1 MDNRKQ
7 AAASNAAETCL
18 TLLPPSMT
26 MRIGNR
32 RLTLSGQP
40 RKQIPQLLTGLLRR
54 SWRTMFGSSLRISM
68 IAAAVCAAWNVPV
81 LAAAPAPNTLPTGGT
96 VTYGNATFTQN
107 GNTLNIN
114 QTTNQA
120 IANFTTFSI
129 GANATVDINQ
139 PSAAAA
145 FLARVTG
152 TDPSLIYGMLKS
164 NGTVALINQNGILVG
179 PTGVVDVARFIAST
193 LNISDSDFLAGRLTF
208 NNGTTAGNVSNQ
220 GNIKT
225 TDGGSVY
232 LIGANVDNSG
242 IIRSSG
248 GEILLAAGQTVQL
261 VDTGTP
267 GVSVAVTGS
276 AGKVTNLGN
285 ITAEAGRIGIAAG
298 LINNSGNINAS
309 SVVSEGGRIFLRAS
323 QNLTTTASSSIS
335 ANGSK
340 GGNIVLY
347 ADDTAYLDGDISAQG
362 AAGAGLGGF
371 VETSGK
377 QALSVV
383 KLPKVGA
390 GGTWYIDPYD
400 LEVVADSIGSGNISS
415 SSDGSSNV
423 ITSVGNSSQI
433 RASTISNQLNDDVN
447 VTLTT
452 GAGGSST
459 GGNITVN
466 SAINKSSGN
475 SASLTLNADNNII
488 INADITSTSGALG
501 LNLNSNYQ
509 GGSNAGIDHTVQ
521 VNGATINLNGG
532 ALNVSN
538 GPGAGNNGD
547 LAINSGSSLE
557 LNTFGSLNAGNVTV
571 ASGGSIS
578 GLSNTTMNLLGDL
591 TNNGSVSI
599 NNSEIN
605 AGGKIT
611 NAGQFEIANTTINT
625 VNGFINSLGATLTLG
640 YQSSFTSGIL
650 QNAGTMNIGGAL
662 FTNATMTNDAT
673 GVINLGTDASSFTV
687 TAYSDWINNG
697 SLVLNGSSRTVN
709 LYVSNL
715 VNNGNLLIGGSSNSL
730 SIAGNSGMLNA
741 AAGTITVGNDT
752 SLNGTSLFNSG
763 MLNMQGNA
771 NLSFSTQVQN
781 QVGGTINGTGTIGI
795 FDIDGVRGTLLNSG
809 TIAPGGNGTI
819 GNLTIDGSYQQT
831 ASGMLQIDVA
841 SAGDYDTLSISNNG
855 GQQSVSLGGTL
866 QSTLL
871 NNYVP
876 TSGTTLSVIN
886 GGATS
891 GYFRNVLGDVVANG
905 GDKQMLKAS
914 IVNGNSV
921 RLTMASGEDISY
933 IGDINSNWG
942 QANSWSTDYIPTAV
956 DRVFLTGGTV
966 SHLSGI
972 DTIDQLNIANGATL
986 GLSGGDLTVAT
997 STAMAGAIN
1006 INDATLTLN
1015 GTTTGTGAINL
1026 GGGSFNFSG
1035 ATRLDQLTVGG
1046 GIVTGAVGS
1055 SLNVAQSFQQA
1066 GGTLT
1071 LADAALNQAS
1081 GNMNVGDISANN
1093 LVLNAENGAI
1103 TQTGGLDITQ
1113 QLIAS
1118 AATGIILS
1126 NANNQIAAFA
1136 ANNKVSGDIMLTN
1149 TLNTADTTA
1158 VMLNGISNAGGNVSI
1173 NNTGATITSAIGSKA
1188 DFLAGIPTNADGSS
1202 SSAAAQLGI
1211 LGITT
1216 NGGVKS
1222 TTGSVAIVA
1231 NSPLTIG
1238 SAGVDAANGIV
1249 LTAGDNNAAEDN
1261 LTINGQLNS
1270 TNGDITLLAG
1280 NNIGINANVATSGN
1294 TSFTAVRGVV
1304 SYAPGV
1310 TITDVNGTWPR
1321 VDVATPVPVV
1331 TPVITSSV
1339 AQIVASVIAPRVTTI
1354 NVYPPT
1360 LSSDTSSSTDADT
1373 VGGSAGTF
1381 GGDDNSAPKSSSPL
1395 LMCT

>member
-1 MDNRKQ
+1 M
-7 AAASNAAETCL
+7 
-18 TLLPPSMT
+18 
-26 MRIGNR
+26 
-32 RLTLSGQP
+32 TLSWRP

-68 IAAAVCAAWNVPV
+68 IAAAVCAAWNIPV
-81 LAAAPAPNTLPTGGT
+81 MAADLAPNTLPTGGT

-208 NNGTTAGNVSNQ
+208 NNGATAGNVSNQ
-220 GNIKT
+220 GTIKT
-225 TDGGSVY
+225 ADGGSVY

-242 IIRSSG
+242 VIRSPG

-267 GVSVAVTGS
+267 GVSVAVTGTT
-276 AGKVTNLGN
+276 GKVTNLGVL
-285 ITAEAGRIGIAAG
+285 TAEAGRIGIAAG

-335 ANGSK
+335 ADGSK

-347 ADDTAYLDGDISAQG
+347 VNDTAYLDGDISAQG

-466 SAINKSSGN
+466 SAINKSSGS

-501 LNLNSNYQ
+501 LNLNGNYQ
-509 GGSNAGIDHTVQ
+509 GGSNAGIDHTAQ

-538 GPGAGNNGD
+538 GLGANNNGD

-557 LNTFGSLNAGNVTV
+557 LNTSGSLNAGNVTV
-571 ASGGSIS
+571 ASGATLS
-578 GLSNTTMNLLGDL
+578 GVNNTAINLLGDL
-591 TNNGSVSI
+591 SNSGTVSI
-599 NNSEIN
+599 NNFSTIN
-605 AGGKIT
+605 AGGKIV
-611 NAGQFEIANTTINT
+611 NAGQFSITNTTINT
-625 VNGFINSLGATLTLG
+625 ANGFINSLGATLNLG

-650 QNAGTMNIGGAL
+650 KNAGTMNVSGAL

-673 GVINLGTDASSFTV
+673 GVINLGEDAQSFTV
-687 TAYSDWINNG
+687 TGYGDWINNG
-697 SLVLNGSSRTVN
+697 SIMLSGTSGTVN
-709 LYVSNL
+709 LYVNNFA
-715 VNNGNLLIGGSSNSL
+715 NNGNLLINGGNNL
-730 SIAGNSGMLNA
+730 SVTAEGGFTNA
-741 AAGTITVGNDT
+741 ATGTIAVGNT
-752 SLNGTSLFNSG
+752 NTLSGTSLSNSG
-763 MLNMQGNA
+763 MLNMQDNA
-771 NLSFSTQVQN
+771 QLSFSTQVQN
-781 QVGGTINGTGTIGI
+781 QIGGTISGTGTISI
-795 FDIDGVRGTLLNSG
+795 VDIDGVRGTLVNSG
-809 TIAPGGNGTI
+809 TIAPGGSGTI
-819 GNLTIDGSYQQT
+819 GSLTIDGSYQQT
-831 ASGMLQIDVA
+831 ASGILQIDVA

-942 QANSWSTDYIPTAV
+942 QATSWSTNYIPTAV
-956 DRVFLTGGTV
+956 DRVFLTSSTV
-966 SHLSGI
+966 QHVSGI
-972 DTIDQLNIANGATL
+972 DTIDQLSIANGTTL

-997 STAMAGAIN
+997 STAMAGALN

-1026 GGGSFNFSG
+1026 SDGSFNFSG
-1035 ATRLDQLTVGG
+1035 ATRLNQLTVGG
-1046 GIVTGAVGS
+1046 GMVTGAAGS

-1071 LADAALNQAS
+1071 LADAALNQTS

-1103 TQTGGLDITQ
+1103 TQSGGLDIAQ

-1136 ANNKVSGDIMLTN
+1136 ANNKVSGDI
-1149 TLNTADTTA
+1149 TLVNILNSADTTA
-1158 VMLNGISNAGGNVSI
+1158 VVLNGITNAGGNVSI
-1173 NNTGATITSAIGSKA
+1173 NNNGGTVTSTIGSKA
-1188 DFLAGIPTNADGSS
+1188 DFLANIPTNADGSI
-1202 SSAAAQLGI
+1202 SSAATQLGI
-1211 LGITT
+1211 LGIAT
-1216 NGGVKS
+1216 NGGIKS
-1222 TTGSVAIVA
+1222 ATGSVTIVA

-1238 SAGVDAANGIV
+1238 SGGVDAATGIV

-1270 TNGDITLLAG
+1270 TNGNVTLLAG
-1280 NNIGINANVATSGN
+1280 NDMAINANVVTSGS
-1294 TSFTAVRGVV
+1294 TSFTAVRGVI

-1321 VDVATPVPVV
+1321 VDVATPVV
-1331 TPVITSSV
+1331 TPAITSSV
-1339 AQIVASVIAPRVTTI
+1339 AQIVASVITPRVTTV
-1354 NVYPPT
+1354 NVSPPT

-1381 GGDDNSAPKSSSPL
+1381 GDDDKSAPKSSNPL